1 MNNGKI
7 DSDTAARRVW
17 LYLRARPGE
26 LVSSWELAQE
36 TQTVAVSTRVA
47 EVRRELRRLGLPEE
61 IETIQRGHKFFY
73 RLKKIENE

>member
-1 MNNGKI
+1 MNSGKI

-26 LVSSWELAQE
+26 LISSWELAQE

-47 EVRRELRRLGLPEE
+47 EVRRSSRRTSAYPRKSKQSNVD
-61 IETIQRGHKFFY
+61 TNFF
-73 RLKKIENE
+73 IA